1 MKRICAVYRSSHT
14 EGMYL
19 YVDHKEDLSRVPEDL
34 LARFGKPERS
44 MTLVLSAERKLA
56 RADVAKVMEEIADK
70 GFYLQL
76 PPQPERLN
84 PRVVPEI
91 DE

>member
-1 MKRICAVYRSSHT
+1 MKRICAVYRSTRT

-19 YVDHKEDLSRVPEDL
+19 YVDHQEDVSRVPEDL
-34 LARFGKPERS
+34 LARFGKLERA
-44 MTLVLSAERKLA
+44 MTLVLTKERKLA
-56 RADVAKVMEEIADK
+56 RADVQKVMDEIVDK

-76 PPQPERLN
+76 PPQAERLN

-91 DE
+91 DD